1 MSNDQH
7 LSQRH
12 ENHDYTP
19 GRKTTVTLGL
29 LLAFGLVVQNYEK
42 IRALLPVVARIA
54 HSDID
59 EVESTL
65 VQEWIAE
72 HPQEIETWR
81 KLSAE
86 DLVRIQQETCDPR
99 KHAALNGAILEAME
113 RGAEREYLLKQ
124 NSQ

>member
-1 MSNDQH
+1 MHSNENS
-7 LSQRH
+7 SQRY
-12 ENHDYTP
+12 ENNDYTP
-19 GRKTTVTLGL
+19 GRRTTVALGL
-29 LLAFGLVVQNYEK
+29 LLAFGLVVQREK
-42 IRALLPVVARIA
+42 ILTLLPVVRGITQGN
-54 HSDID
+54 IE

-65 VQEWIAE
+65 VHEWIAE

-86 DLVRIQQETCDPR
+86 DLVRIQQETRDPR

-124 NSQ
+124 KSQ